1 MTLRLP
7 HITFYDLRPVVYDRL
22 HTVDRIAADIAG
34 DRFTHKNIQH
44 CEYNNLKCH
53 DT

>member
-1 MTLRLP
+1 MP
-7 HITFYDLRPVVYDRL
+7 KKITWLYVYLSYHHL

-34 DRFTHKNIQH
+34 DRFTHENIQH